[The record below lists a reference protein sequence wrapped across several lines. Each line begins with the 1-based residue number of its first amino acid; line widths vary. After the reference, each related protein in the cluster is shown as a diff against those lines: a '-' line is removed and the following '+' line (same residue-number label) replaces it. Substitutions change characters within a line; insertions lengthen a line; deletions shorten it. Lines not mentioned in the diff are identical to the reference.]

1 MAMNV
6 LIAEDEFLLGLLL
19 SEFLLDAG
27 HAVLG
32 PAMTAAEALTLARAT
47 PPDLAL
53 VDIELRDG
61 RTSGIALVEALS
73 REGVPSI
80 FVSAQPDLARS
91 NPHHALGYIPKPYTP
106 ALVIET
112 VRWVEAVRNGAPVVR
127 APPLFEMFGAIKV
140 LSAHAQPLSAAS

>member
-32 PAMTAAEALTLARAT
+32 PAMTAPEALALARAT

-61 RTSGIALVEALS
+61 QSGIALVETLS

-80 FVSAQPDLARS
+80 FVSAQVDLARS

-112 VRWVEAVRNGAPVVR
+112 VRWVEAVRNGAPAVR
-127 APPLFEMFGAIKV
+127 APALFEMFAAVKALG
-140 LSAHAQPLSAAS
+140 AHARRLSAAS

>member
-112 VRWVEAVRNGAPVVR
+112 VRWVEAVRNGAPAVR
-127 APPLFEMFGAIKV
+127 APPLFELFGAVKV

>member
-32 PAMTAAEALTLARAT
+32 PAMTAEEALALARAT

-53 VDIELRDG
+53 VDG

-112 VRWVEAVRNGAPVVR
+112 VRWVEAVRDGAPAVR
-127 APPLFEMFGAIKV
+127 APPLFEVFEAIKV
-140 LSAHAQPLSAAS
+140 LGAHAHPLSAAS

>member
-19 SEFLLDAG
+19 TEFLLEAG
-27 HAVLG
+27 HTVLG
-32 PAMTAAEALTLARAT
+32 PAMTAREALALARAT

-53 VDIELRDG
+53 IDIELRDG
-61 RTSGIALVEALS
+61 DSGIALAETLG
-73 REGVPSI
+73 REGVLSI

-91 NPHHALGYIPKPYTP
+91 NPRHAIGYIPKPYTP

-112 VRWVEAVRNGAPVVR
+112 VRWVEAVRNGAPAVR
-127 APPLFEMFGAIKV
+127 APPLFEPFEGAKA
-140 LSAHAQPLSAAS
+140 LYAHAPQLPAAI